1 MPLLTQDQSLS
12 GLARSHWRLER
23 TSTPFFSPLK
33 THQATCYMI
42 LFLPVTC
49 PLRYFLSP
57 WWFCPTHLPCWYCAD
72 PRSVSSFSAP
82 PQVSSPKGKLL
93 ASPQDTRPLTVPQP
107 VSSGYTRILLLPWSS
122 LPLALPHSVSPP
134 SLPASQQQRL
144 GPPGLRGHP
153 RLSSLQLHGGFCLT
167 RLHLCWWAPRFFP
180 RDPSK
185 LCLGS
190 SPVGSFVVFS
200 SSSSS
205 RSWSTPCLRRLAP
218 WLPSPRM
225 CLVEKRGGGR
235 GMWCLSRF
243 CLV

>member
-12 GLARSHWRLER
+12 GLARSHWRLEG
-23 TSTPFFSPLK
+23 TSTPFFLPLK

-180 RDPSK
+180 REPSK
-185 LCLGS
+185 HKGALPSWLLCGVLLFQLL
-190 SPVGSFVVFS
+190 SFLVHPMS

-205 RSWSTPCLRRLAP
+205 MAPFSQDVPCR
-218 WLPSPRM
+218 
-225 CLVEKRGGGR
+225 EKGR
-235 GMWCLSRF
+235 G
-243 CLV
+243 